1 MEFKEA
7 VTRNLRRSEGLG
19 KFSGRA
25 GRAEFL
31 WFYLFSLIWIY
42 GSAAVGVII
51 VAALISL
58 GGALGVVVGAVA
70 LLAFYVSLFVINFQN
85 LALFTRRMHDVN
97 RSGWWFLLAFTGI
110 GSIVLIYWALRAG
123 DKGANQYGEKAA

>member
-42 GSAAVGVII
+42 GSAAVGVIV
-51 VAALISL
+51 VAALLSL
-58 GGALGVVVGAVA
+58 GGTLGVVVGAVA

-110 GSIVLIYWALRAG
+110 GSIALIYWALRAG
-123 DKGANQYGEKAA
+123 DKGANKYGKEAA